1 MQSVRYVR
9 FNGSAGVAVQ
19 DAVAS
24 EQKQVHYEDSAVLIL
39 QVPTN
44 ADTLGKMF
52 DLKPLSKYVG
62 VACT

>member
-1 MQSVRYVR
+1 MLRYVR

-24 EQKQVHYEDSAVLIL
+24 EQKPVHYEDSAVLIL

-62 VACT
+62 IA